1 MGRKISIVGY
11 AAIALAGSFLCG
23 SEAQAAAALK
33 IDPRCA
39 KFSDKL
45 GCTCALL
52 NGGRIYTDGQGRGGP
67 PPSAPPK
74 GGPPTRPSPS
84 ASSITGGTEA

>member
-1 MGRKISIVGY
+1 MGRKVSVIRYAVAA
-11 AAIALAGSFLCG
+11 AAIAFWYGGA
-23 SEAQAAAALK
+23 AQAAPMK

-52 NGGRIYTDGQGRGGP
+52 NGGRIYTDGARTRWASAIGTSSGRPTNQAFTQCIIDHGG
-67 PPSAPPK
+67 
-74 GGPPTRPSPS
+74 R
-84 ASSITGGTEA
+84 

>member
-11 AAIALAGSFLCG
+11 AAVALAGSFLCG

-39 KFSDKL
+39 KFSDKH

-52 NGGRIYTDGQGRGGP
+52 NGGRIYTDGARTRWASAIGTTKGRPTNQAFTQCIIDHGGH
-67 PPSAPPK
+67 
-74 GGPPTRPSPS
+74 
-84 ASSITGGTEA
+84 

>member
-1 MGRKISIVGY
+1 MGRKISSVGY
-11 AAIALAGSFLCG
+11 AVMAAAMSFLW
-23 SEAQAAAALK
+23 AAAAQGGALK

-52 NGGRIYTDGQGRGGP
+52 NGGRIYTDGARTRWASARGTTRD
-67 PPSAPPK
+67 
-74 GGPPTRPSPS
+74 PPTRPSPS
-84 ASSITGGTEA
+84 ASSIMGATET